1 MTRWAV
7 SFRQGAQLLVVLLA
21 AFTLKQYYS
30 TASVNELRWVLA
42 PTASLVQMI
51 TGERFTFEPYAGYMS
66 ADLSFLIAQSC
77 SGVNFLISAFLLLAL
92 GKLWRCRRQ
101 KVGWGFIPFA
111 AVAAYLSTIAAN
123 TARIATALHL
133 REMDTDWIWLNP
145 DQLHRFEGIV
155 VYFGCLMLLF
165 AASQRL
171 NDRKQERDLTV
182 KGLLRRALLPLAV
195 YYAITLGVPV
205 VTGIYRG
212 STIEGFWEHSLFV
225 LLTPVAILLPV
236 VAFRAVREHRLFR
249 SDSPVLTEKY

>member
-1 MTRWAV
+1 MSKRAV
-7 SFRQGAQLLVVLLA
+7 SFRQVAQLLGVLLA
-21 AFTLKQYYS
+21 AVTLKQYYS

-66 ADLSFLIAQSC
+66 ADHSFLIAQSC

-92 GKLWRCRRQ
+92 GKLWRCRHERT
-101 KVGWGFIPFA
+101 GWGFFIFA
-111 AVAAYLSTIAAN
+111 AAAAYLSTIVAN

-155 VYFGCLMLLF
+155 VYFGCLMLLY
-165 AASQRL
+165 AASQELR
-171 NDRKQERDLTV
+171 DRSQERDLTLG
-182 KGLLRRALLPLAV
+182 GLLRRTILPLAV

-212 STIEGFWEHSLFV
+212 STFDGFWEHSLFV
-225 LLTPVAILLPV
+225 LLTPIAILLPV

-249 SDSPVLTEKY
+249 RESPVLTEKY

>member
-1 MTRWAV
+1 MTRRAV
-7 SFRQGAQLLVVLLA
+7 SYRQVAQLLVVLLA

-42 PTASLVQMI
+42 PTASLVQLI
-51 TGERFTFEPYAGYMS
+51 TDETFTFEPYAGYMS
-66 ADLSFLIAQSC
+66 ADHSFLIAQSC
-77 SGVNFLISAFLLLAL
+77 SGVNFLISAFLLLAI
-92 GKLWRCRRQ
+92 GKLWRCRHQ
-101 KVGWGFIPFA
+101 KVGWGFISFA
-111 AVAAYLSTIAAN
+111 AIAAYLSTIVAN

-165 AASQRL
+165 AASQKL
-171 NDRKQERDLTV
+171 SDRTRERDLTV
-182 KGLLRRALLPLAV
+182 KGLLRRALLPLAI

-212 STIEGFWEHSLFV
+212 STFEGFWEHSLFV

-236 VAFRAVREHRLFR
+236 IAFRAVREHRLFR
-249 SDSPVLTEKY
+249 SDAPVLTEKY